1 MFKLRKRFK
10 FAKCKEGRIEV
21 MEKSKKGQV
30 SERNV
35 MEDAGIMLN
44 SDYCTGEEKFTFF
57 RLPKC
62 LVNNVYFAEL
72 SVDAKL
78 LYAFF
83 LDRVSLS
90 IKNGC
95 LE

>member
-21 MEKSKKGQV
+21 MENLEKGQV

-44 SDYCTGEEKFTFF
+44 LLFSDYQNAWWIMCVLRSYSEMQNFYIHSF
-57 RLPKC
+57 
-62 LVNNVYFAEL
+62 
-72 SVDAKL
+72 
-78 LYAFF
+78 
-83 LDRVSLS
+83 
-90 IKNGC
+90 
-95 LE
+95 